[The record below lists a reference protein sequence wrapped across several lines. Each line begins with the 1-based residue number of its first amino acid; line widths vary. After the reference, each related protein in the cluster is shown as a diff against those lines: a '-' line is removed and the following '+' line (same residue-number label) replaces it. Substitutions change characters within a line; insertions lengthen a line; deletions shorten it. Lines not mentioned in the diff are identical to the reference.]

1 MVLQKTPW
9 TCFSSRVR
17 SLVTVETEE
26 ASGPAGGRF
35 GRPERGVGGEGA
47 ACPGTRAAEGEAGL
61 ASGLVTGAAAAM
73 AAAPAGR
80 SRDDEQSFREVVA
93 SARRGAGKGRRW
105 G

>member
-1 MVLQKTPW
+1 MRGPW
-9 TCFSSRVR
+9 SQLRQR
-17 SLVTVETEE
+17 R
-26 ASGPAGGRF
+26 PAGRLVADLAGQ
-35 GRPERGVGGEGA
+35 RGASAASGEGA

-80 SRDDEQSFREVVA
+80 SRNDEQSFREVVA